1 MAYDYLSENLVIRPG
16 SVAGDRNVIT
26 RVKADDAGWDLLN
39 MEVRN
44 LQSGMEWSHETGE
57 HEAVLVILGGRCSVR
72 SNRGEWAEL
81 GRRESVFGGMPW
93 ALYLPRHSE
102 FRLTA
107 VTDNLEIAHCWVAT
121 DEDHPAQ
128 VIRPEDSK
136 IEIRGGLNATRQIN
150 SIIPPGFDCHR
161 IVCCE
166 VYTPH
171 GNWSSYP
178 PHKHDEVKV
187 DAAGRILEADLEE
200 FYYYKIRN
208 QAGREDGYAMQ
219 RIYTDDRSIDAAVV
233 AHDNDIVLVPEGY
246 HPVSAAYGYDCY
258 YLNFLAGSHQT
269 LAASDD
275 PAYAWTKDTWTELD
289 PRIPMVSHDME
300 EGER

>member
-1 MAYDYLSENLVIRPG
+1 MAYDYSSENLVIRPG

-26 RVKADDAGWDLLN
+26 RVKTEDAGWDLLN
-39 MEVRN
+39 MEVRR
-44 LQSGMEWSHETGE
+44 LQSGMEWNHETGE

-81 GRRESVFGGMPW
+81 GRRKDVFGGMPW

-121 DEDHPAQ
+121 DEDHPVQ
-128 VIRPEDSK
+128 LVRPEDSE
-136 IEIRGGLNATRQIN
+136 IEIRGGFNATRQIN

-178 PHKHDEVKV
+178 PHKHDEVRV
-187 DAAGRILEADLEE
+187 DGKGQLLEGDLEE

-300 EGER
+300 EASS

>member
-1 MAYDYLSENLVIRPG
+1 MVRSYTADNLVIRPV
-16 SVAGDRNVIT
+16 SVSGEKSVLT
-26 RVKADDAGWDLLN
+26 RVTADEAGWDLLN
-39 MEVRN
+39 MEVRSLN
-44 LQSGMEWSHETGE
+44 SGMQWSHETGPN
-57 HEAVLVILGGRCSVR
+57 EAVVVILGGRCSVR
-72 SNRGEWAEL
+72 SNRGEWKEI
-81 GRRESVFGGMPW
+81 GRREDVFSGMPW
-93 ALYLPRHSE
+93 ALYLPRNTE
-102 FRLTA
+102 FTIQA
-107 VTDNLEIAHCWVAT
+107 TTEKLELAHCWVAT
-121 DEDHPAQ
+121 DQDHP
-128 VIRPEDSK
+128 VRLVRPEDSE

-166 VYTPH
+166 VYTPN

-178 PHKHDEVKV
+178 PHKHDTVRV
-187 DAAGRILEADLEE
+187 DAQGRLLEGDLEE

-208 QAGREDGYAMQ
+208 QVGRADGYALQ
-219 RIYTDDRSIDAAVV
+219 RVYTDDRSIDAAVV

-269 LAASDD
+269 LAATDD

-300 EGER
+300 GAS